1 VKWLFE
7 KLRWLRLI
15 LLVLFLV
22 GPLWWS
28 LPDINHIRDSYQNP
42 VPPATKESP
51 QVVANPAGQPQAAP
65 KPIPIPP
72 PESQSGPKSVPE
84 PLSQQNKQM
93 IDWGVLLLGGIIGL
107 VTITKV
113 HKIERCEWLFLIV
126 ALAASF
132 LLGSLAAGIVFQRRA
147 AYLSLQTT
155 PDSLDSLFS
164 LLSIQSQQLEYAV
177 LTLSVFALI
186 FLFGIVSGFVIPHDQ

>member
-1 VKWLFE
+1 MNWIYE
-7 KLRWLRLI
+7 DWRWLRLI
-15 LLVLFLV
+15 LLLLFLV
-22 GPLWWS
+22 MPLCWS
-28 LPDINHIRDSYQNP
+28 LPEIDTIRNSYQVSVSP
-42 VPPATKESP
+42 TSKESAQGAP
-51 QVVANPAGQPQAAP
+51 NPAGGTQSSF
-65 KPIPIPP
+65 KP
-72 PESQSGPKSVPE
+72 VPE

-93 IDWGVLLLGGIIGL
+93 IDWGVLLFSGVIAL

-113 HKIERCEWLFLIV
+113 HRIERCDWLFLIV

-155 PDSLDSLFS
+155 PDSLDSLYA
-164 LLSIQSQQLEYAV
+164 LLSTQSQQLEYAV

-186 FLFGIVSGFVIPHDQ
+186 FLFGIVLGFVKPLDQQ